1 MLLYNTLNRR
11 KEELVP
17 GRKGEVRMYFCGP
30 TPYSSTHIGHLRPAL
45 TGDVLARHLRFR
57 GYRVVYLSNFTDIDD
72 KIIQRAREEGVSPEE
87 LSFRYSREYLA
98 LMARLGVD
106 QVDRYLRVT
115 EHMEDI
121 VRVVEALVEKGY
133 AYPVDGDVYFRVQ
146 SFPEYGKLSRRSLD
160 EMMAGAR
167 VAVDERKLH
176 PMDFALWKAAKP
188 GEPSWPSPWGPG
200 RPGWHIEC
208 SVMSLKYLGESF
220 DIHGGGEDLIFPHHE
235 NEIAQSEAYTGVSPF
250 VRYWVHNGL
259 IQIAEEKMS
268 KSLGNIVGLSE
279 VLGRFSPDAV
289 RYFMLST
296 HYRHPLNFSWEA
308 LEEAARGWRRFQD
321 SLAYLEE
328 VVGRGDGDPGRLR
341 EEGGPGERVVEGF
354 PRAFLAALDDDLN
367 TAQALGELFSF
378 LSRVNAYARSPAVW
392 EEGGARL
399 RAEAREVLKRCR
411 DLLRG
416 AARVL
421 GFSLVRE
428 EDRLAGLAGELLS
441 LLIRLREEARRER
454 DWVLA
459 DRVREELAR
468 LGIALEDGPQGT
480 RWRWR

>member
-1 MLLYNTLNRR
+1 MLLYNTLTRR
-11 KEELVP
+11 KEELIP
-17 GRKGEVRMYFCGP
+17 GRRGEVRMYFCGP

-45 TGDVLARHLRFR
+45 TGDVLARYLRFL
-57 GYRVVYLSNFTDIDD
+57 GYKVIYLSNFTDIDD
-72 KIIQRAREEGVSPEE
+72 KIIQRAREEGVPPEE
-87 LSFRYSREYLA
+87 LSSRYSREYLE
-98 LMARLGVD
+98 LMGRLGVD

-133 AYPVDGDVYFRVQ
+133 AYPLDGDVYFRVQ
-146 SFPEYGKLSRRSLD
+146 GFPGYGKLSRRSLE
-160 EMMAGAR
+160 EMVAGAR
-167 VAVDERKLH
+167 VAVNERKLH

-235 NEIAQSEAYTGVSPF
+235 NEIAQSEAYTGVEPF

-268 KSLGNIVGLSE
+268 KSLGNVVGLGE
-279 VLGRFSPDAV
+279 VLERFSPDAV

-296 HYRHPLNFSWEA
+296 HYRHPLSFSWEA
-308 LEEAARGWRRFQD
+308 LGEAARGWGRLLD

-328 VVGRGDGDPGRLR
+328 LVGREAGGEEALR
-341 EEGGPGERVVEGF
+341 EEGPGERVVEDF

-378 LSRVNAYARSPAVW
+378 LSRVNAYARSPAIW
-392 EEGGARL
+392 EAGSSAL
-399 RAEAREVLKRCR
+399 RPEAREVLGRCR
-411 DLLRG
+411 DLLRA

-428 EDRLAGLAGELLS
+428 EDRLSGLAGELLS
-441 LLIRLREEARRER
+441 ILLRLREEARRER
-454 DWVLA
+454 DWILA

-468 LGIALEDGPQGT
+468 LGIALEDSPQGT
-480 RWRWR
+480 RWRWK